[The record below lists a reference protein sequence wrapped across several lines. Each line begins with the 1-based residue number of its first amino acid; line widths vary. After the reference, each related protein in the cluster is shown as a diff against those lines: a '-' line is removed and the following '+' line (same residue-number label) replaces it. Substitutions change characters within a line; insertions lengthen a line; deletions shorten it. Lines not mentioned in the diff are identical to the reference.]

1 MGMNGIHVIDAD
13 GHIRERDEDLR
24 PHLPEPYR
32 SRDRQFY
39 PTDNWDRSFGG
50 KIGRM
55 VFDLKSR
62 LADMDLEQIDLAVLY
77 PTNGLSIGSVRE
89 PDFAAALCTAYNT
102 WLAALCAQSPR
113 RLRGVALVPINNVP
127 AAVKE
132 VERAAGLGL
141 IGVMLA
147 AHGHGKNLGEPEFHP
162 LYAACERLNMPV
174 GVHAAQ
180 QGSEGLN
187 RFTSFIGVHAVS
199 HPFEQMICATGMI
212 LGGIPELF
220 PRLRITY
227 LEAGCGWVPYW
238 MWRLDEEY
246 EKRSSEAPLLKA
258 KPSEYMRSGRIFYS
272 CDPDEELID
281 DVMNRMGEDVI
292 IYASDYPHW
301 DALFPDSVKVLM
313 ANSSLSDKRKKK
325 IFDDNPRR
333 FYPALA

>member
-1 MGMNGIHVIDAD
+1 MSMNGTYVIDAD

-24 PHLPEPYR
+24 PYLPEPYR

-39 PTDNWDRSFGG
+39 PNDNWDRSFGG
-50 KIGRM
+50 KLGRM
-55 VFDLKSR
+55 VFDLPTR
-62 LADMDLEQIDLAVLY
+62 LKDMDLEQIDLAVLY

-89 PDFAAALCTAYNT
+89 PEYAAALCAAYNS
-102 WLAALCAQSPR
+102 WLAEFCKQSP
-113 RLRGVALVPINNVP
+113 RLRGVALVPLNNVP

-132 VERAAGLGL
+132 VERAVALGL

-147 AHGHGKNLGEPEFHP
+147 AHGHGKNLGEPEFYP
-162 LYAACERLNMPV
+162 LYATCERLDMPV

-180 QGSEGLN
+180 QNSEGLN

-199 HPFEQMICATGMI
+199 HPFEQMVCATGMI

-220 PRLRITY
+220 PRLKIAY

-238 MWRLDEEY
+238 MWRLDGEY
-246 EKRSSEAPLLKA
+246 EKRASEAPLLQA

-272 CDPDEELID
+272 CDPDEEMID
-281 DVMNRMGEDVI
+281 YVMDRMGEDAI
-292 IYASDYPHW
+292 FYASDYPHW
-301 DALFPDSVKVLM
+301 DALYPNSVKVLM
-313 ANSSLSDKRKKK
+313 GNTSLGDKRKKK

-333 FYPALA
+333 FYTALA

>member
-1 MGMNGIHVIDAD
+1 MSMNGVYVIDAD
-13 GHIRERDEDLR
+13 GHVRERDEDLR

-39 PTDNWDRSFGG
+39 PNDSWDRSFGG
-50 KIGRM
+50 KLGRM
-55 VFDLKSR
+55 VFDVETRLK
-62 LADMDLEQIDLAVLY
+62 DMDREGIDLSVLY
-77 PTNGLSIGSVRE
+77 PTSGLSIGSVRP
-89 PDFAAALCTAYNT
+89 PDYAAALCTAYNT
-102 WLAALCAQSPR
+102 WLAQFCRQSP

-147 AHGHGKNLGEPEFHP
+147 AHGHGKNLGEAEFHP
-162 LYAACERLNMPV
+162 LYAACERLNLPV

-180 QGSEGLN
+180 LNCEGLN
-187 RFTSFIGVHAVS
+187 RFTDFIGVHAVS
-199 HPFEQMICATGMI
+199 HPFEQMVCATGII

-220 PRLRITY
+220 PRLRIAF

-246 EKRSSEAPLLKA
+246 EKRAPEAPLLRA

-272 CDPDEELID
+272 CDPDEEMID
-281 DVMNRMGEDVI
+281 YVMDRMGEDVI
-292 IYASDYPHW
+292 VYASDYPHW
-301 DALFPDSVKVLM
+301 DALFPNSVKVLT
-313 ANSSLSDKRKKK
+313 ANASLTDKRKQK
-325 IFDDNPRR
+325 ILDDNPRR
-333 FYPALA
+333 FYPALG

>member
-1 MGMNGIHVIDAD
+1 MSMNGIYVIDAD

-24 PHLPEPYR
+24 PYLPEPYR

-39 PTDNWDRSFGG
+39 PNDNWDRSFGG
-50 KIGRM
+50 KLGRM
-55 VFDLKSR
+55 VFDLEPR
-62 LADMDLEQIDLAVLY
+62 LKDMDVEGIDLAVLY
-77 PTNGLSIGSVRE
+77 PTSGLSIGAVRE
-89 PDFAAALCTAYNT
+89 PEFAAALCTAYNS
-102 WLAALCAQSPR
+102 WLAKFCKQSP
-113 RLRGVALVPINNVP
+113 RLRGVALVPVNNVP

-132 VERAAGLGL
+132 VERAASIGL

-147 AHGHGKNLGEPEFHP
+147 AHGHGKNLGEPEFYP
-162 LYAACERLNMPV
+162 LYATCERLNMAV

-180 QGSEGLN
+180 VNCEGLN

-199 HPFEQMICATGMI
+199 HPFEQMVCATGII

-220 PRLRITY
+220 PRLRIAY

-246 EKRSSEAPLLKA
+246 EKRTPEAPLLKA

-272 CDPDEELID
+272 CDPDEEMIGY
-281 DVMNRMGEDVI
+281 VMDRLGEAVI
-292 IYASDYPHW
+292 LYASDYPHW
-301 DALFPDSVKVLM
+301 DALYPNSVKVLM
-313 ANSSLSDKRKKK
+313 ANTELTEKRKKK
-325 IFDDNPRR
+325 IFDENPRR